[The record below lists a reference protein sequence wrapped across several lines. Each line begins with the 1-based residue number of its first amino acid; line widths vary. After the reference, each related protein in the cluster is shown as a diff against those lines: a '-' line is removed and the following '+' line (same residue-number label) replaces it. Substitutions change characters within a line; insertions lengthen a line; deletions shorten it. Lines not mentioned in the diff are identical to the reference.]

1 MPRSLIVIEN
11 RPLMS
16 DDNFSE
22 NSNKTTR
29 RDFVTLT
36 ASSLAAVGVACSA
49 WPLVD
54 SLNPSADVLALSS
67 IEVDISSIEPGH
79 TMTVKWRGKPVFIR
93 NRTEEEIKEARET
106 PMSALVDP
114 QEDSARV
121 KAGHDKWLITIGI
134 CTHLGCVP
142 LANKVKDFVG
152 FGIYLLIFAY
162 FIFYK
167 PNLLGHPDNYIPA
180 NPLVTPA
187 HIVPECNHNL
197 YYRNLKDIGFS
208 EAEIKQLAQKY
219 TVKDGP
225 NAEGE
230 MFDRPAL
237 PSDRF
242 VSPYPNEEA
251 ARAANNGAYPVD
263 LSLIIKARQDGPN
276 YVFSLLSGYQDA
288 PADVKLMP
296 GLYYNPYFEGGQIA
310 MPPPLTEGQVTF
322 SDGTPATVEQM
333 AKDVVVFLQ
342 WAAEPEMEHRKS
354 MGLKAYKYCVPRRY

>member
-1 MPRSLIVIEN
+1 MYNRVIIAFLISFSSFGAIADTTAKK
-11 RPLMS
+11 PLQLVWPFEGIFGTF
-16 DDNFSE
+16 D
-22 NSNKTTR
+22 R
-29 RDFVTLT
+29 Q
-36 ASSLAAVGVACSA
+36 AAQRGAQVYLEVCSTCH
-49 WPLVD
+49 
-54 SLNPSADVLALSS
+54 S
-67 IEVDISSIEPGH
+67 
-79 TMTVKWRGKPVFIR
+79 
-93 NRTEEEIKEARET
+93 
-106 PMSALVDP
+106 
-114 QEDSARV
+114 
-121 KAGHDKWLITIGI
+121 
-134 CTHLGCVP
+134 
-142 LANKVKDFVG
+142 
-152 FGIYLLIFAY
+152 
-162 FIFYK
+162 
-167 PNLLGHPDNYIPA
+167 
-180 NPLVTPA
+180 
-187 HIVPECNHNL
+187 NHNL

-251 ARAANNGAYPVD
+251 ARAANNGAHPVD

-276 YVFSLLSGYQDA
+276 YVFSLLSGYQEA
-288 PADVKLMP
+288 PANVKLMP

-354 MGLKAYKYCVPRRY
+354 MGLKVMIFLLVFTVFFYVTKKKIWKNILK

>member
-1 MPRSLIVIEN
+1 MYNRVII
-11 RPLMS
+11 P
-16 DDNFSE
+16 
-22 NSNKTTR
+22 
-29 RDFVTLT
+29 
-36 ASSLAAVGVACSA
+36 
-49 WPLVD
+49 
-54 SLNPSADVLALSS
+54 
-67 IEVDISSIEPGH
+67 
-79 TMTVKWRGKPVFIR
+79 
-93 NRTEEEIKEARET
+93 
-106 PMSALVDP
+106 
-114 QEDSARV
+114 
-121 KAGHDKWLITIGI
+121 
-134 CTHLGCVP
+134 
-142 LANKVKDFVG
+142 
-152 FGIYLLIFAY
+152 LLILFSSFGAIADATAKKPLQLVWP
-162 FIFYK
+162 FEGIFGTFDRQAAQRGAQVY
-167 PNLLGHPDNYIPA
+167 LEVCSTCHS
-180 NPLVTPA
+180 
-187 HIVPECNHNL
+187 NHNL

-225 NAEGE
+225 NAESE
-230 MFDRPAL
+230 MFDRTAL

-354 MGLKAYKYCVPRRY
+354 MGLKVMIFLLVFTVFFYTAKKKIWKNISR

>member
-1 MPRSLIVIEN
+1 MYNRVIIAFLISFSSFGAIADTTAKK
-11 RPLMS
+11 PLQLVWPFEGIFGTF
-16 DDNFSE
+16 D
-22 NSNKTTR
+22 R
-29 RDFVTLT
+29 Q
-36 ASSLAAVGVACSA
+36 AAQRGAQVYLEVCSTCH
-49 WPLVD
+49 
-54 SLNPSADVLALSS
+54 S
-67 IEVDISSIEPGH
+67 
-79 TMTVKWRGKPVFIR
+79 
-93 NRTEEEIKEARET
+93 
-106 PMSALVDP
+106 
-114 QEDSARV
+114 
-121 KAGHDKWLITIGI
+121 
-134 CTHLGCVP
+134 
-142 LANKVKDFVG
+142 
-152 FGIYLLIFAY
+152 
-162 FIFYK
+162 
-167 PNLLGHPDNYIPA
+167 
-180 NPLVTPA
+180 
-187 HIVPECNHNL
+187 NHNL

-251 ARAANNGAYPVD
+251 ARTANNGAYPVD
-263 LSLIIKARQDGPN
+263 LSLIIKARQEGPN
-276 YVFSLLSGYQDA
+276 YVFSLLSGYQEA
-288 PADVKLMP
+288 PANVKLMP

-354 MGLKAYKYCVPRRY
+354 MGLKVMIFLLVFTVFFYVTKKKIWKNISK

>member
-1 MPRSLIVIEN
+1 MYNRVII
-11 RPLMS
+11 P
-16 DDNFSE
+16 
-22 NSNKTTR
+22 
-29 RDFVTLT
+29 
-36 ASSLAAVGVACSA
+36 
-49 WPLVD
+49 
-54 SLNPSADVLALSS
+54 
-67 IEVDISSIEPGH
+67 
-79 TMTVKWRGKPVFIR
+79 
-93 NRTEEEIKEARET
+93 
-106 PMSALVDP
+106 
-114 QEDSARV
+114 
-121 KAGHDKWLITIGI
+121 
-134 CTHLGCVP
+134 
-142 LANKVKDFVG
+142 
-152 FGIYLLIFAY
+152 LLILFSSFGAIADATAKKPLQLVWP
-162 FIFYK
+162 FEGIFGTFDRQAAQRGAQVY
-167 PNLLGHPDNYIPA
+167 LEVCSTCHS
-180 NPLVTPA
+180 
-187 HIVPECNHNL
+187 NHNL

-219 TVKDGP
+219 IVKDGP

-237 PSDRF
+237 LSDRF

-296 GLYYNPYFEGGQIA
+296 SLYYNPYFEGGQIA

-354 MGLKAYKYCVPRRY
+354 MGLKVMIFLLVFTVFFYIAKKKIWKNISS

>member
-1 MPRSLIVIEN
+1 MYNRVII
-11 RPLMS
+11 P
-16 DDNFSE
+16 
-22 NSNKTTR
+22 
-29 RDFVTLT
+29 
-36 ASSLAAVGVACSA
+36 
-49 WPLVD
+49 
-54 SLNPSADVLALSS
+54 
-67 IEVDISSIEPGH
+67 
-79 TMTVKWRGKPVFIR
+79 
-93 NRTEEEIKEARET
+93 
-106 PMSALVDP
+106 
-114 QEDSARV
+114 
-121 KAGHDKWLITIGI
+121 
-134 CTHLGCVP
+134 
-142 LANKVKDFVG
+142 
-152 FGIYLLIFAY
+152 LLILFSSFGAIADTTAKKPLQLVWP
-162 FIFYK
+162 FEGIFGTFDRQAAQRGAQVY
-167 PNLLGHPDNYIPA
+167 LEVCSTCHS
-180 NPLVTPA
+180 
-187 HIVPECNHNL
+187 NHNL

-354 MGLKAYKYCVPRRY
+354 MGLKVMIFLLVFTVFFYMAKKKIWKNLSK

>member
-1 MPRSLIVIEN
+1 MYNRVII
-11 RPLMS
+11 P
-16 DDNFSE
+16 
-22 NSNKTTR
+22 
-29 RDFVTLT
+29 
-36 ASSLAAVGVACSA
+36 
-49 WPLVD
+49 
-54 SLNPSADVLALSS
+54 
-67 IEVDISSIEPGH
+67 
-79 TMTVKWRGKPVFIR
+79 
-93 NRTEEEIKEARET
+93 
-106 PMSALVDP
+106 
-114 QEDSARV
+114 
-121 KAGHDKWLITIGI
+121 
-134 CTHLGCVP
+134 
-142 LANKVKDFVG
+142 
-152 FGIYLLIFAY
+152 LLILFSSFGAIADTTAKKPLQLVWP
-162 FIFYK
+162 FEGIFGTFDRQAAQRGAQVY
-167 PNLLGHPDNYIPA
+167 LEVCSTCHS
-180 NPLVTPA
+180 
-187 HIVPECNHNL
+187 NHNL

-354 MGLKAYKYCVPRRY
+354 MGLKVMIFLLVFTVFFYTAKKKIWKNISR

>member
-1 MPRSLIVIEN
+1 MYNRVIIAFLISFSSFGAIADTTAKK
-11 RPLMS
+11 PLQLVWPFEGIFGTF
-16 DDNFSE
+16 D
-22 NSNKTTR
+22 R
-29 RDFVTLT
+29 Q
-36 ASSLAAVGVACSA
+36 AAQRGAQVYLEVCSTCH
-49 WPLVD
+49 
-54 SLNPSADVLALSS
+54 S
-67 IEVDISSIEPGH
+67 
-79 TMTVKWRGKPVFIR
+79 
-93 NRTEEEIKEARET
+93 
-106 PMSALVDP
+106 
-114 QEDSARV
+114 
-121 KAGHDKWLITIGI
+121 
-134 CTHLGCVP
+134 
-142 LANKVKDFVG
+142 
-152 FGIYLLIFAY
+152 
-162 FIFYK
+162 
-167 PNLLGHPDNYIPA
+167 
-180 NPLVTPA
+180 
-187 HIVPECNHNL
+187 NHNL

-251 ARAANNGAYPVD
+251 ARAANNGAHPVD

-276 YVFSLLSGYQDA
+276 YVFSLLSGYQEA
-288 PADVKLMP
+288 PANVKLIP

-354 MGLKAYKYCVPRRY
+354 MGLKVMIFLLVFTVFFYVTKKKIWKNILK